1 MYQFIAN
8 LYNFQIC
15 LCEYLC
21 VISVNQKINK
31 MKAIGFKTSLPIDK
45 EDSFIEFET
54 PKPVPGAHD
63 LLVKIEAV
71 SVNPVDFKVRQNSA
85 KETVLQT
92 PKIIGW
98 DAVGIVEA
106 VGDQVSLFKAG
117 DQVFYAGDITKQGSN
132 AQYQIIDE
140 RIVGKKP
147 KSLSIEQAAAMPL
160 TGLTAWEILFD
171 RIRINSEKDKGKSI
185 LIIGAAGG
193 VGSIAI
199 QLAKKVAGLTVIA
212 TASRPESIQWCKEQ
226 GADFVV
232 NHKNLIE
239 EVRNAGFHQVDFI
252 LDLVDANQYWNAFV
266 ELIKPQGHIGS
277 ISTPGEKVNLLQL
290 KTKSI
295 SFHWESMFT
304 RSTFQTEDR
313 ISQHHILNELADLL
327 DNGTIQ
333 STLKT
338 TLNGLTVSNF
348 KKAHELLE
356 SGTTIGKIAI
366 KF

>member
-1 MYQFIAN
+1 
-8 LYNFQIC
+8 
-15 LCEYLC
+15 
-21 VISVNQKINK
+21 
-31 MKAIGFKTSLPIDK
+31 MKAIGFKTSLSIEK
-45 EDSFIEFET
+45 EDSFIAFET
-54 PKPVPGAHD
+54 PIPTPEGHN
-63 LLVKIEAV
+63 LLVKVQAV
-71 SVNPVDFKVRQNSA
+71 SVNPVDFKIRQNSA
-85 KETVLQT
+85 KGTILET

-106 VGDQVSLFKAG
+106 IGDQVSLFKVG
-117 DQVFYAGDITKQGSN
+117 DEVYYAGDITKSGSN
-132 AQYQIIDE
+132 AEYQLIDE

-147 KSLSIEQAAAMPL
+147 KSLTIEQAAAIPL

-171 RIRINSEKDKGKSI
+171 RIRIDPEKDKGKTI
-185 LIIGAAGG
+185 LIIGGAGG

-212 TASRPESIQWCKEQ
+212 TASRPESIEWCKQQ

-232 NHKNLIE
+232 NHKNLID
-239 EVRNAGFHQVDFI
+239 EVRNAGFQHIDFIVDF
-252 LDLVDANQYWNAFV
+252 VDVNQYWNAIV

-277 ISTPGEKVNLLQL
+277 ISDPVENVNLRQL
-290 KTKSI
+290 KGKSA
-295 SFHWESMFT
+295 SFHWELMFT
-304 RSTFQTEDR
+304 RSMFQTED
-313 ISQHHILNELADLL
+313 IIAQHHILNKLGDLL

-348 KKAHELLE
+348 KEAHKLLE
-356 SGTTIGKIAI
+356 SGSTIGKIAI